1 MPDTPSSEVIK
12 KAQVGDT
19 SAVTT
24 IYRHFNLRV
33 FRYLYYRVNDQH
45 TAEDLTSEVFLHMIK
60 ALPNYRLQG
69 IPFQAWL
76 YRIARNLVIDHSRK
90 NGRYTQVQ
98 LPENLVAVSPDPLH
112 AAEHQL
118 TVESLRVA
126 LAKLNQEQRE
136 VIILRFIAG
145 LPINETAIVIG
156 KSINAVKGLQRRA
169 LLKLREILNDVEVI
183 HVINR

>member
-1 MPDTPSSEVIK
+1 MPDTISSDVII
-12 KAQVGDT
+12 KARLGDR

-33 FRYLYYRVNDQH
+33 FRYLYYRVNDLQ

-60 ALPNYRLQG
+60 ALPNYRQQG
-69 IPFQAWL
+69 VPFQAWL
-76 YRIARNLVIDHSRK
+76 YRIARNLVIDHNRK
-90 NGRYTQVQ
+90 NGRFSQVQ
-98 LPENLVAVSPDPLH
+98 LPENLVAGNPDPLH

-118 TVESLRVA
+118 TVERLRLA

-136 VIILRFIAG
+136 VIILRFIAC
-145 LPINETAIVIG
+145 LPISDTAMVIR
-156 KSINAVKGLQRRA
+156 KSNDAVKGLQRRG
-169 LLKLREILNDVEVI
+169 LQNLRKILNDVEVL